1 MKTYEIT
8 LKHDSGTVA
17 LRTRAESIEA
27 AKRMICEAERAPESA
42 VACWRVVP
50 TARQIKRTKSL
61 LRSI

>member
-8 LKHDSGTVA
+8 LRHDSGTVT
-17 LRTRAESIEA
+17 LRTKADSIEA
-27 AKRMICEAERAPESA
+27 AKRMVCEAEGAPTSA
-42 VACWRVVP
+42 VAYWRVVP